1 MALLV
6 AAVVCMP
13 ATAAGYQA
21 QSPHLQVP
29 KLVTPTH
36 LVTLHVSG
44 FEQGSRLHV
53 QFHTPG
59 QNCCLTVP
67 IPPLSKP
74 GLRASAAGVLRV
86 RMPTRYARCTQ
97 NGCSSPDFKPFK
109 RGQRVLILVFT
120 DGYAAEA
127 TARSRV
133 A

>member
-1 MALLV
+1 MKLQLAGLALLV

-21 QSPHLQVP
+21 RGPHLQVP

-86 RMPTRYARCTQ
+86 RMPTRLRAVHAERLQQPGLQAFQARPE
-97 NGCSSPDFKPFK
+97 SPHLGVH
-109 RGQRVLILVFT
+109 RWL
-120 DGYAAEA
+120 
-127 TARSRV
+127 
-133 A
+133 